1 MIEIRDLSFR
11 HPRQSK
17 PFIEI
22 PHWQLKQGEQVL
34 IHGPSGCGKSTFLNL
49 LSGMLTPQK
58 GEICMLGQDIT
69 KLSSRQQDHFRAQ
82 HTAYIFQQFNLIP
95 YLNAIENI
103 ELESQFSG
111 NDKPT
116 SNDSAGKMLERLN
129 LPNPCWQQAVR
140 ELSIGQQ
147 QRVAI
152 ARALLKKPKL
162 LLADEPSSAL
172 DAKNRDDFMTTLKSL
187 LEECDCSL
195 IMVSH
200 DEALQAH
207 FKNIQAFENI
217 VQRGVE

>member
-1 MIEIRDLSFR
+1 M
-11 HPRQSK
+11 
-17 PFIEI
+17 
-22 PHWQLKQGEQVL
+22 L